1 MFEKVQVLFFSP
13 TKTTEQVVTTL
24 SHQFNKPIR
33 KINVTSK
40 AKREKSYQFNPTNL
54 AIIGVPVYAGRI
66 PKIMETY
73 FKTLEGNN
81 TPTVII
87 ALYGNRDYDD
97 ALLEMRNLLNEQ
109 NFNVIAAGAFI
120 GQHPYTN
127 KVGSNRPDSKD
138 LEVVMTFAKDIL
150 EKLRGQESNQL
161 LHVKGN
167 KPYRQRKKG
176 ETFAPVTSSMC
187 IHCGLCATDCPVQV
201 IDYDDVSQIDAE
213 NCIHCCRC
221 IQICPTQAKKFEHP
235 FIKGLV
241 NQLID
246 NCGDVRKEPELFI

>member
-1 MFEKVQVLFFSP
+1 MFEKVDALFFSP

-24 SHQFNKPIR
+24 SHEFNKPVR
-33 KINVTSK
+33 KLNVTSK
-40 AKREKSYQFNPTNL
+40 VNREKPYSFNPNNL

-81 TPTVII
+81 IPTVII
-87 ALYGNRDYDD
+87 TLYGNRDYDD
-97 ALLEMRNLLNEQ
+97 ALLEMRDLLNDQ

-120 GQHPYTN
+120 GQHSYTR
-127 KVGSNRPDSKD
+127 KVANNRPDAKD
-138 LEVVMTFAKDIL
+138 LEVVIAFSKDIL

-187 IHCGLCATDCPVQV
+187 IHCGL
-201 IDYDDVSQIDAE
+201 
-213 NCIHCCRC
+213 
-221 IQICPTQAKKFEHP
+221 
-235 FIKGLV
+235 
-241 NQLID
+241 
-246 NCGDVRKEPELFI
+246 